1 MTGTP
6 SCGTRSLSSR
16 AQQPVCRLRPPH
28 WTPRLTSLFSAE
40 LKRLDEFTFRFNRRR
55 TPMAAFQRVLGLGSQ
70 QEPTTYEEILA
81 EGPGAARRAAELTG

>member
-6 SCGTRSLSSR
+6 SCGARSLSSR

-40 LKRLDEFTFRFNRRR
+40 LKRMDEFTFCFNRRR

-70 QEPTTYEEILA
+70 QGPTTHEEILA
-81 EGPGAARRAAELTG
+81 EGPGAARRAAELNG